1 MAGTS
6 CSEDSDCEY
15 FNCME
20 YVYEGYFGNDDDNYA
35 NLYCSD
41 GICYN
46 EYGVCS
52 SPGVP
57 LCSVVNDFH
66 LTQTSKSNYAG

>member
-46 EYGVCS
+46 EHGVCS
-52 SPGVP
+52 SPGVR
-57 LCSVVNDFH
+57 LCSVANDFH
-66 LTQTSKSNYAG
+66 SDVQI